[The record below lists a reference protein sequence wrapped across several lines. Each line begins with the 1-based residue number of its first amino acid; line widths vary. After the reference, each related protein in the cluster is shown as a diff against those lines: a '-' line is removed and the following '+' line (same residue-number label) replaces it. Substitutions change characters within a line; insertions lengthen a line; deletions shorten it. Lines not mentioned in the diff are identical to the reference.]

1 VRRRDF
7 ITLLGGAAAWPLAA
21 GAEQG
26 ERIRRIGVL
35 MPSAADDPEFQA
47 RITAFLQGLAQLGWL
62 DGRNVRIDSRWGV
75 ADADRI
81 RKYAA
86 ELVALAPDVI
96 LANSSAA
103 VAPLLQATRTVPIV
117 FTTVADPVG
126 AGYVDSLARPG
137 GNVTGFSSTQA
148 DIEGKGLEIFKDMV
162 PGLARVA
169 VLVPRIAR
177 NLFASA
183 QEGAAK
189 ALGIDLLY
197 IDLPGPEAAGTAMR
211 QAISA
216 GAQGALMRVGPFTSS
231 SQRQAIVDLAAELRL
246 PMSYDRR
253 DYIEQ
258 GGLLTYAPDHAD
270 LYRRAAGYVVAI
282 LAGADPGDLPME
294 QPTKF
299 ELMINLKTAKAL
311 GLEVPLTLL
320 ARADEV
326 IE

>member
-1 VRRRDF
+1 
-7 ITLLGGAAAWPLAA
+7 
-21 GAEQG
+21 
-26 ERIRRIGVL
+26 
-35 MPSAADDPEFQA
+35 
-47 RITAFLQGLAQLGWL
+47 
-62 DGRNVRIDSRWGV
+62 
-75 ADADRI
+75 
-81 RKYAA
+81 
-86 ELVALAPDVI
+86 
-96 LANSSAA
+96 
-103 VAPLLQATRTVPIV
+103 
-117 FTTVADPVG
+117 
-126 AGYVDSLARPG
+126 LARPG
-137 GNVTGFSSTQA
+137 GNVTGFSSAQM

-169 VLVPRIAR
+169 VVVPRIAR

-183 QEGAAK
+183 LEAPAK

-216 GAQGALMRVGPFTSS
+216 GAQGALMRVGPFFSS

-246 PMSYDRR
+246 PMMYERGR

-258 GGLLTYAPDHAD
+258 GGLLAYGPDIAD

-282 LAGADPGDLPME
+282 LAGAAPGDLPME

-299 ELMINLKTAKAL
+299 ELVINLKTAKAL

>member
-1 VRRRDF
+1 
-7 ITLLGGAAAWPLAA
+7 
-21 GAEQG
+21 
-26 ERIRRIGVL
+26 
-35 MPSAADDPEFQA
+35 
-47 RITAFLQGLAQLGWL
+47 
-62 DGRNVRIDSRWGV
+62 
-75 ADADRI
+75 
-81 RKYAA
+81 
-86 ELVALAPDVI
+86 
-96 LANSSAA
+96 
-103 VAPLLQATRTVPIV
+103 
-117 FTTVADPVG
+117 
-126 AGYVDSLARPG
+126 
-137 GNVTGFSSTQA
+137 
-148 DIEGKGLEIFKDMV
+148 
-162 PGLARVA
+162 
-169 VLVPRIAR
+169 VPRIAR